1 MQAFQV
7 MIAIL
12 LKHKFCR
19 VYEFCPGGWFRKL
32 GFILEAM
39 TFVYM
44 PDLYG
49 TLKRYRI
56 PVDIYASSWFVT
68 MFATELSFDIIP
80 TIIDLYFQAG
90 FRTLVQVALALLA
103 IVKQRLLQ
111 MSAEELMHMMSS
123 SQTREKIFT

>member
-90 FRTLVQVALALLA
+90 FRTLV
-103 IVKQRLLQ
+103 
-111 MSAEELMHMMSS
+111 
-123 SQTREKIFT
+123 